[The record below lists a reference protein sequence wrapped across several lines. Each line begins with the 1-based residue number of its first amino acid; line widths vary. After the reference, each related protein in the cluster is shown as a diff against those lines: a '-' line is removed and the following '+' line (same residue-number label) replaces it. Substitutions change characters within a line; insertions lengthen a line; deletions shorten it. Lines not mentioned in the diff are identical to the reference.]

1 MLLRLVLC
9 IGTTLLLFEVGAAS
23 SLYGR
28 ASGALNFIVLGDW
41 GGQDDSPYTTMGE
54 ENVAEQMGKTAAEVG
69 SQFTLSL
76 GDNFYENG
84 VTNVDDPRFKETFEV
99 SNGLSHLIKVDV
111 EQPRFAPCIQCI
123 VYIHQRFFFTACFS
137 HEGNVYND

>member
-9 IGTTLLLFEVGAAS
+9 IGTTLLLFEGGAAS
-23 SLYGR
+23 ALYGH

-41 GGQDDSPYTTMGE
+41 GGQDDSPYTTVGE

-84 VTNVDDPRFKETFEV
+84 VTDVDDPRFKETFEV
-99 SNGLSHLIKVDV
+99 SGVHACASLGTAFRQVCAML
-111 EQPRFAPCIQCI
+111 FAKISMA
-123 VYIHQRFFFTACFS
+123 VF
-137 HEGNVYND
+137 

>member
-9 IGTTLLLFEVGAAS
+9 IGTTLLLFEGGAAR
-23 SLYGR
+23 SLYER

-41 GGQDDSPYTTMGE
+41 GGQDDSPYTTVGE

-84 VTNVDDPRFKETFEV
+84 VTDVDDPRFKNTFEV
-99 SNGLSHLIKVDV
+99 SIVVKRNYASLSTVRRSAKFVCSSL
-111 EQPRFAPCIQCI
+111 R
-123 VYIHQRFFFTACFS
+123 Y
-137 HEGNVYND
+137 

>member
-1 MLLRLVLC
+1 MLLRLLLC
-9 IGTTLLLFEVGAAS
+9 IGTTLLLFEGGAAR
-23 SLYGR
+23 SLYER

-41 GGQDDSPYTTMGE
+41 GGQDDSPYTTVGE

-84 VTNVDDPRFKETFEV
+84 VTDVDDPRFKNTFEV
-99 SNGLSHLIKVDV
+99 SIVVKKNTQHGTAFCQVCVL
-111 EQPRFAPCIQCI
+111 FAKIL
-123 VYIHQRFFFTACFS
+123 TAVPL
-137 HEGNVYND
+137 HHITA